1 MNLEKHE
8 EKETSWRKS
17 GARHKM
23 SLTLK
28 CKFKETL
35 GFAEAK
41 EGTDR
46 GLKFLST

>member
-1 MNLEKHE
+1 MNFEKHE

-17 GARHKM
+17 RVRDKM

-28 CKFKETL
+28 CMFKETL

-46 GLKFLST
+46 GLKFLIT